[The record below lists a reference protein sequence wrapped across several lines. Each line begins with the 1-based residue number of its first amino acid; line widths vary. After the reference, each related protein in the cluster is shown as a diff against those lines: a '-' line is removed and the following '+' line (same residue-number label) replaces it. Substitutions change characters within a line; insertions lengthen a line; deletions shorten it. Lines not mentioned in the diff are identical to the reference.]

1 MLVAA
6 EATAMGTFLAMICEA
21 ATWVMNQATTIGQ
34 TIVSTPVLAIALV
47 VPILG
52 GAVGLFTRLLR
63 H

>member
-1 MLVAA
+1 MLVA
-6 EATAMGTFLAMICEA
+6 ETTAMGAFLAMIGEG

-34 TIVSTPVLAIALV
+34 TIVSTPVLAISLV

>member
-6 EATAMGTFLAMICEA
+6 ESTAMGTFLAMIGEA

>member
-6 EATAMGTFLAMICEA
+6 ETTAMGTFLAMIGEA

>member
-6 EATAMGTFLAMICEA
+6 EATAMGTFLAMIGEG

>member
-1 MLVAA
+1 MLVADT
-6 EATAMGTFLAMICEA
+6 TAMGGFLAMIGEG

-34 TIVSTPVLAIALV
+34 TIVSTPVLAISLV

>member
-1 MLVAA
+1 MLVA
-6 EATAMGTFLAMICEA
+6 EATAMGTFIAMIGEDA
-21 ATWVMNQATTIGQ
+21 PWVMNQATTIGQ

>member
-1 MLVAA
+1 MLVA
-6 EATAMGTFLAMICEA
+6 ETTAMGAFLAMIGEG
-21 ATWVMNQATTIGQ
+21 ATWVMNQATTIGK
-34 TIVSTPVLAIALV
+34 TIVSTPVLAISLV

>member
-6 EATAMGTFLAMICEA
+6 EATAMGTFLAMIGEA

-34 TIVSTPVLAIALV
+34 TIVSTPVLAIGLV

>member
-6 EATAMGTFLAMICEA
+6 EATAMGTFLTMIGEC

>member
-1 MLVAA
+1 MLVA
-6 EATAMGTFLAMICEA
+6 EATAMGTFLTMIGEG

>member
-6 EATAMGTFLAMICEA
+6 EATAMGTFLAMIGEA

-34 TIVSTPVLAIALV
+34 TIVSIPVLAIALV

>member
-6 EATAMGTFLAMICEA
+6 EATAMGTFLAMISEA